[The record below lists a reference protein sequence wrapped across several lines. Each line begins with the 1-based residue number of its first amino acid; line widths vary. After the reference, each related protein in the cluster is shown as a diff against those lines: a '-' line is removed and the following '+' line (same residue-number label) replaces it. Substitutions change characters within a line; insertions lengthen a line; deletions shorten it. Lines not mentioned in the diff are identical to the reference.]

1 MELIQLTR
9 SAYHLRGG
17 ANAGLIVHD
26 DRGVL
31 VDTGLDRDTARK
43 ILRHIESLKIRLA
56 AVAITHAHADHFG
69 GAATIRSRT
78 GAPVYAPPLEA
89 AVVENPIL
97 EPLYLF
103 SGALPPAELR
113 HKFTLAEAC
122 RVDGLLTVGDLDLGG
137 VPVRVM
143 PAYGHAPGQVMVAGG
158 DVCFVADA
166 VFAPEIVAKH
176 GIPFYV
182 DVDQAAATF
191 AALTT
196 LEGQY
201 AAFVPGH
208 GAAATQIEPLASE
221 NAARLAEVRAAV
233 ATALGQSDEVGEIM
247 RLTADQ
253 LRITIASPVIYWLTQ
268 TTVLACLASLQR
280 AGRAQVS
287 VSDNRLR
294 WSRANLSS
302 PYLTAVVR

>member
-191 AALTT
+191 TALTT

-208 GAAATQIEPLASE
+208 GAAVTRIGPLASE

-294 WSRANLSS
+294 WQQA
-302 PYLTAVVR
+302 PECA

>member
-26 DRGVL
+26 GRGVL
-31 VDTGLDRDTARK
+31 VDSGLDRDTAKK
-43 ILRHIESLKIRLA
+43 ILRHVESLKIQL
-56 AVAITHAHADHFG
+56 VALVITHAHADHFG
-69 GAATIRSRT
+69 GAATIRSRA
-78 GAPVYAPPLEA
+78 GVPVYAPALEA

-113 HKFTLAEAC
+113 HKFTLAEPC
-122 RVDGLLTVGDLDLGG
+122 RVDEVLGIGDLDLGG
-137 VPVRVM
+137 VPVRIM
-143 PAYGHAPGQVMVAGG
+143 PAYGHAPGQVIVAGG
-158 DVCFVADA
+158 GVCFVADA
-166 VFAPEIVAKH
+166 VFASEVVAKH

-191 AALTT
+191 DALAA

-208 GAAATQIEPLASE
+208 GAAVAQIGPLAAE

-233 ATALGQSDEVGEIM
+233 TAALTQSDELGEIM
-247 RLTADQ
+247 RLTADR
-253 LRITIASPVIYWLTQ
+253 LGVSIASPVIYWLTQ

-280 AGRAQVS
+280 AGRAQVA

-294 WSRANLSS
+294 WSRANL
-302 PYLTAVVR
+302 

>member
-26 DRGVL
+26 GRGVL

-43 ILRHIESLKIRLA
+43 ILRHIEGLKVQLA
-56 AVAITHAHADHFG
+56 AVVITHAHADHFG
-69 GAATIRSRT
+69 GAATIRSRA
-78 GAPVYAPPLEA
+78 GVPVYAPPLEA

-103 SGALPPAELR
+103 SGALPAIELR

-122 RVDGLLTVGDLDLGG
+122 RVDEVLGIGDLELGG
-137 VPVRVM
+137 VPVRVI

-158 DVCFVADA
+158 DVCFMADA
-166 VFAPEIVAKH
+166 VFATEVVAKH

-191 AALTT
+191 DALVS

-201 AAFVPGH
+201 TAFVPGH
-208 GAAATQIEPLASE
+208 GAAVSQIGPSAAE

-233 ATALGQSDEVGEIM
+233 AAALAESGELGEII
-247 RLTADQ
+247 RLTAGR
-253 LRITIASPVIYWLTQ
+253 LGVSIATPVIYWLTQ

-280 AGRAQVS
+280 AGRAQVA
-287 VSDNRLR
+287 VLHNRLV
-294 WSRANLSS
+294 WQ
-302 PYLTAVVR
+302 TTG